1 MKLDF
6 NFDGKTL
13 LKKWWEQVKANFLT
27 IQNEHNNLSDKV
39 SDEVN
44 QRINLGKD
52 LSGKIATEISER
64 KAADNLLESKITN
77 EQDMRKSVDNNLRE
91 RIENEITERQS
102 ADEMSA
108 VKLFKKAEK
117 TDLYGTEESVTHTIT
132 HNLAK
137 SDFTININA
146 AYGNGTVTINSLAV
160 QNKIFM
166 DGKQPIQTESISAEF
181 SAEKGEEGEK
191 YINILYFADTGKL
204 GLEVTEQPESGNI
217 AKMNVTYM
225 NAVITEMYDGRIRFD
240 SINDLSALKTNS
252 KGSFLEAINEIV
264 DGKVPINHA
273 SNTSTYGIGNSSNFG
288 HLKLSDSVGAE
299 LPAGRGY
306 AATPKAVKT
315 AYNKAVE
322 AYDLADG
329 KMDKT
334 FSSNGYTTIDEIT
347 EKVDEKIGLNDIA
360 YGTNPSDGYY
370 LSEIVKEIAD
380 SMIKCNE
387 IGAASIADLLQNVDD
402 IWCACCSYGFRGPL
416 EVVEAVAE
424 LKKNK

>member
-13 LKKWWEQVKANFLT
+13 LKKWWEQVKANFRT
-27 IQNEHNNLSDKV
+27 IQNEHNNLNDKV

-52 LSGKIATEISER
+52 LSGKITTEISER
-64 KAADNLLESKITN
+64 QAADNLLESKITN
-77 EQDMRKSVDNNLRE
+77 EQDLRKSAYNNLHD
-91 RIENEITERQS
+91 RIENEITERQKV
-102 ADEMSA
+102 DEMND

-137 SDFTININA
+137 SDFAININT

-166 DGKQPIQTESISAEF
+166 DGKHPIQTESISAEF

-204 GLEVTEQPESGNI
+204 GLEVTEQPESGNV

-225 NAVITEMYDGRIRFD
+225 NAVVTEMYDGRIRFD
-240 SINDLSALKTNS
+240 SINDLSALKTKS

-264 DGKVPINHA
+264 DGKVPTNHA
-273 SNTSTYGIGNSSNFG
+273 SSTSTYGIGNSSNFG
-288 HLKLSDSVGAE
+288 HLKLSDSTSSTSSTSSGI
-299 LPAGRGY
+299 

-315 AYNKAVE
+315 AYDKAVS
-322 AYDLADG
+322 AYNLANG
-329 KMDKT
+329 KLDKT

-347 EKVDEKIGLNDIA
+347 EKIGEKIGLNDIA

-370 LSEIVKEIAD
+370 LSEITKEIGD

-402 IWCACCSYGFRGPL
+402 IWCACYSYGFTGPF

-424 LKKNK
+424 LMKNK

>member
-27 IQNEHNNLSDKV
+27 IQNEHNNLNDKV
-39 SDEVN
+39 SDEVS
-44 QRINLGKD
+44 QRVNLGKD

-77 EQDMRKSVDNNLRE
+77 EQDMRKSADNNLQE
-91 RIENEITERQS
+91 RIENEIAERQG
-102 ADEMSA
+102 ADEMND

-117 TDLYGTEESVTHTIT
+117 TDLYGTEKSVTHTIT

-137 SDFTININA
+137 SDLAININA
-146 AYGNGTVTINSLAV
+146 ANGNGTVTINSLAV

-225 NAVITEMYDGRIRFD
+225 NATITEMYDGRIRFD
-240 SINDLSALKTNS
+240 GINDLSALKTKN
-252 KGSFLEAINEIV
+252 KGSFLEAINEV
-264 DGKVPINHA
+264 TAEIN
-273 SNTSTYGIGNSSNFG
+273 
-288 HLKLSDSVGAE
+288 K
-299 LPAGRGY
+299 
-306 AATPKAVKT
+306 
-315 AYNKAVE
+315 
-322 AYDLADG
+322 
-329 KMDKT
+329 
-334 FSSNGYTTIDEIT
+334 
-347 EKVDEKIGLNDIA
+347 KIGLDDIA
-360 YGTNPSDGYY
+360 YEVSVSDGYENDY
-370 LSEIVKEIAD
+370 SYPLRDVVMEVAETMILCDECGATGLREMID
-380 SMIKCNE
+380 S
-387 IGAASIADLLQNVDD
+387 VDD
-402 IWCACCSYGFRGPL
+402 MRRAFGSNGFNG
-416 EVVEAVAE
+416 VYDFVKVVAE
-424 LKKNK
+424 LRKNK